1 LKDYRTIPVDVLRDF
16 ALAQSDVTSIRR
28 VADEIG
34 ISHSALHKFVTGR
47 TDPQRRVQRLIGLWY
62 LDVLETAH
70 DIDVAR
76 PFANALDTLL
86 AGVPDVQREATAAR
100 VLAGVELGYTE
111 AGEPP
116 PRWME
121 ALRVFRKRRRETT

>member
-1 LKDYRTIPVDVLRDF
+1 MKDYRTIPVDVLRDL
-16 ALAQSDVTSIRR
+16 ALAQADATSIRQ

-47 TDPQRRVQRLIGLWY
+47 TDPSRRVQRLLGLWY
-62 LDVLETAH
+62 LDVMETAH

-86 AGVPDVQREATAAR
+86 AGVPDVQREATVAR
-100 VLAGVELGYTE
+100 VLAGVEIGYTE

-116 PRWME
+116 PRWTE
-121 ALRVFRKRRRETT
+121 ALRELRKRRRETT